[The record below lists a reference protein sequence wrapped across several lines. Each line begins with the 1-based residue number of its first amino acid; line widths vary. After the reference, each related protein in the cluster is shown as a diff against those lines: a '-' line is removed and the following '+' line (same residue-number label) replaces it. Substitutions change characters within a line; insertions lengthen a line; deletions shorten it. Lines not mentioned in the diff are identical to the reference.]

1 MIVRIATEGQYRL
14 DDVKLA
20 RVNELDNQLVKLVAS
35 QDSDGFANAFATL
48 LEYIRTNGEKIADT
62 ELVESDIILPAPDLS
77 ATEAAEFFSG
87 EGLFPN

>member
-20 RVNELDNQLVKLVAS
+20 RVNELDNQLVQLVAS
-35 QDSDGFANAFATL
+35 QDADGFATTFATL
-48 LEYIRTNGEKIADT
+48 LDYIRTNGEKVADT
-62 ELVESDIILPAPDLS
+62 ELVESNIILPAPDLS
-77 ATEAAEFFSG
+77 ASEAAEFFSG

>member
-14 DDVKLA
+14 SDESLSK
-20 RVNELDNQLVKLVAS
+20 VNDLDNKLVQVVAD
-35 QDSDGFANAFATL
+35 QDADVFTTMFGEL
-48 LEYIRTNGEKIADT
+48 LEYIRTNGEKVADT

-77 ATEAAEFFSG
+77 VSEAAEFFHG